1 VEQAGFEAID
11 HTADVGLRVWADS
24 LAGLFQQAA
33 RGMITLL
40 TDPQRVTPRQAERI
54 RVSGLDHEELLV
66 AWLGEILYRFDTQRL
81 LLAEFEA
88 PQIEADATGWRL
100 VATARGEPWDPARH
114 PIRTVVKAATY
125 HGLRLAPDATGRYA
139 TTIIFDA

>member
-1 VEQAGFEAID
+1 MEPAGFELID
-11 HTADVGLRVWADS
+11 HTADLGLRVWADD

-40 TDPQRVTPRQAERI
+40 TVPQCATARHAQRI
-54 RVSGLDHEELLV
+54 EVRGLDREELLV
-66 AWLGEILYRFDTQRL
+66 AWLGEILYRFDAQHML
-81 LLAEFEA
+81 LIEFE
-88 PQIEADATGWRL
+88 PPRIDADATGWRL
-100 VATARGEPWDPARH
+100 TATARGEPWDPARH
-114 PIRTVVKAATY
+114 PIRSAVKAATY